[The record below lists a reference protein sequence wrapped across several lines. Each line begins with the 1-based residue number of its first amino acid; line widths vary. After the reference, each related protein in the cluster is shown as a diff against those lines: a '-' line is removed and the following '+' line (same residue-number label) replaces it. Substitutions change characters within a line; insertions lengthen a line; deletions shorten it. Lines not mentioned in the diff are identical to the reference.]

1 MLRIDSGIDLLAG
14 FEHLST
20 AVIDASS
27 LIYMKKADFLD
38 LTLAHIQMHSTDTVY
53 NQTGLPPLPVILHN
67 YEMHQ
72 SYSADQQL
80 VYLAQS
86 LQIPVISEDKW
97 ILKKT
102 AGLGLPYYNTLMILN
117 FLLYKKHIDKLNFT
131 LRMQTILSIA
141 RYSQT
146 VVRYGAMV
154 TEQIML
160 KPEIRS

>member
-117 FLLYKKHIDKLNFT
+117 FLLYKKHIDELNFT